1 MESYL
6 SPANYFTCTIQ
17 FLVFNLL
24 SALGKASP
32 VVKALYKF
40 IYSFIHPV
48 PLTGLIWY
56 TLGSWSCLTQQTL

>member
-24 SALGKASP
+24 SALGKALP

-40 IYSFIHPV
+40 IYLLFIYYYNK
-48 PLTGLIWY
+48 GLLQCY
-56 TLGSWSCLTQQTL
+56 SV

>member
-32 VVKALYKF
+32 VVKVLYKF
-40 IYSFIHPV
+40 IYSLFIH
-48 PLTGLIWY
+48 IKDRYYNY
-56 TLGSWSCLTQQTL
+56 TI